1 MQIQRVRTEAS
12 VVANSPAGD
21 APMPAVAFASVG
33 AGNPPGADAIGQTA
47 PVKFH
52 DELLRTLPQHAM
64 RPPFAV
70 SMQTQL
76 ASE

>member
-1 MQIQRVRTEAS
+1 MFAVP
-12 VVANSPAGD
+12 PAGD
-21 APMPAVAFASVG
+21 AATPMVAFVSTVGGEPLG
-33 AGNPPGADAIGQTA
+33 AGAIGQTA
-47 PVKFH
+47 SVKFH

-70 SMQTQL
+70 SMHTQL